1 MRKYFKTEQLIPCY
15 SEEGRCK
22 WCRSPLQVWSPTLH
36 KAIGNA
42 WALADDLLEPTRV
55 RYGKPIRVKRCFMC
69 YNKCKKLGLDEAY
82 MKGEVAEIT
91 AVAGMPRRYKKT
103 DPRYKNS
110 EVGGEV
116 SEVTREENLKI
127 GRLIEELGVYDQ
139 LVYENCDDQGRP
151 EWLRVSYKADGG
163 NRCQVLSHF
172 KNERIKE

>member
-1 MRKYFKTEQLIPCY
+1 MSKYFKTAQLIPCY
-15 SEEGRCK
+15 TDEGRCK
-22 WCRSPLQVWSPTLH
+22 WCRSPLLLWSPTLH

-103 DPRYKNS
+103 DPRYKKS
-110 EVGGEV
+110 QVAGGQP
-116 SEVTREENLKI
+116 EVTREENWKI
-127 GRLIEELGVYDQ
+127 AEIIKELDFDQ
-139 LVYENCDDQGRP
+139 LVIYPDHLQ
-151 EWLRVSYKADGG
+151 VSYKRDGS
-163 NRCQVLSHF
+163 NRHEVINC
-172 KNERIKE
+172 ITKE

>member
-22 WCRSPLQVWSPTLH
+22 WCRRPLLLWSSTLH

-42 WALADDLLEPTRV
+42 WAMADYLLEPTRV

-91 AVAGMPRRYKKT
+91 AVAGMPRKRRFSGSST
-103 DPRYKNS
+103 S
-110 EVGGEV
+110 EAAKPSAKFQV
-116 SEVTREENLKI
+116 SNGMPDVTREENLKI
-127 GRLIEELGVYDQ
+127 AEIIKELDFDQ
-139 LVYENCDDQGRP
+139 LVIYPDHLQ
-151 EWLRVSYKADGG
+151 VSYKRDGS
-163 NRCQVLSHF
+163 NRHEVINC
-172 KNERIKE
+172 ITKE

>member
-42 WALADDLLEPTRV
+42 WALADDLLEPTRE

-82 MKGEVAEIT
+82 MRGEVVDIT

-103 DPRYKNS
+103 DPRYKKS
-110 EVGGEV
+110 QVAGGQP
-116 SEVTREENLKI
+116 EVTREEITYKNMETDLDN
-127 GRLIEELGVYDQ
+127 GQYNEEAKPLFDEANA
-139 LVYENCDDQGRP
+139 LLWEDLRP
-151 EWLRVSYKADGG
+151 LMEAGSRYS
-163 NRCQVLSHF
+163 S
-172 KNERIKE
+172 